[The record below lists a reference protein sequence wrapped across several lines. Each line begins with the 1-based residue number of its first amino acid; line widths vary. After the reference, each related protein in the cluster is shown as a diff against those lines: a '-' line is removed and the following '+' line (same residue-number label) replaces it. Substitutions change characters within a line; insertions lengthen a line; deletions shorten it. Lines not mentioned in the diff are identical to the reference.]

1 MKKIIA
7 FSLFAF
13 ALTGWSGNAAA
24 DWFDWFGGSDEVEE
38 IFERTL
44 DLAPGGS
51 LSLDNVNGGL
61 TVRSWGRQEVKIWAK
76 KKAKAS
82 SESAAREILQG
93 IEIAIDSSAGMI
105 EIETR
110 LPRKKLGGRQQ
121 ASVKYE
127 LTVPREV
134 ALTLASTNGGI
145 RVDGVEGEV
154 DVETAN
160 GGIHMEDIGASVRA
174 HTTNGGIKAYDIRGA
189 VEARTTNGGI
199 YVEMRTGSLSQDI
212 SFVTTNGS
220 VELRMPSDLAARI
233 EARTSNGRV
242 SSDFSGPEEQPSRKR
257 LAVDLNGGGPTI
269 ELKTSNGSIR
279 LREI

>member
-7 FSLFAF
+7 LSVFAF

-24 DWFDWFGGSDEVEE
+24 DWLDWFGGSDEVEE

-51 LSLDNVNGGL
+51 LSLDNVNGGI
-61 TVRSWGRQEVKIWAK
+61 TVRSWDRQEVKIWAK
-76 KKAKAS
+76 KVVKAS
-82 SESAAREILQG
+82 SESTAREILQA
-93 IEIAIDSSAGMI
+93 IEIVIDSAAGVI

-121 ASVKYE
+121 VSVKYE

-134 ALTLASTNGGI
+134 AVSLVSTNGGI
-145 RVDGVEGEV
+145 RVEGLAGEV

-160 GGIHMEDIGASVRA
+160 GGIHVEDVGGSVRA

-199 YVEMRTGSLSQDI
+199 FVEMRTGSISEDI
-212 SFVTTNGS
+212 SFITTNGS
-220 VELRMPSDLAARI
+220 VELRMQPDLAVRI

-242 SSDFSGPEEQPSRKR
+242 SSDFSSPEGQPSRKR